1 MLRAA
6 GLDRSERPCSEA
18 VQSHPGG
25 CAACPEHPPA
35 PTSEAVNHELAF
47 LTTSEVVPRLM
58 ETADL
63 VQLLV
68 WFFFVLFLE
77 MGNRDL
83 EMSGKDLSRV
93 TQLIGAKLESKPG
106 ILTCRMFHTVTR
118 ASPGTMLF
126 LVLLQSDH

>member
-68 WFFFVLFLE
+68 WFFFCFIFRDGESRPGDEWKRLVQSHTAYRSKARIKTQNPDLQNVPYCHQSQS
-77 MGNRDL
+77 GNHVIFSSAA
-83 EMSGKDLSRV
+83 E
-93 TQLIGAKLESKPG
+93 
-106 ILTCRMFHTVTR
+106 
-118 ASPGTMLF
+118 
-126 LVLLQSDH
+126 